1 MDTLINWGA
10 TLFNTYPIIS
20 TALVLLVVIVTLWKP
35 KIMGKLLVIILIIGA
50 VYFVFTLVQDTLMT
64 GAQKKNEMSTKSQKI
79 LQ

>member
-1 MDTLINWGA
+1 MDSLTNWGT

-35 KIMGKLLVIILIIGA
+35 KIMGKLLVILLIIGA
-50 VYFVFTLVQDTLMT
+50 VYMVFTLMQDTLMT
-64 GAQKKNEMSTKSQKI
+64 GAQKKDEMSSKSQEI